1 MKLLRT
7 ASIERAGENG
17 YPCYRI
23 PGIIATE
30 QGTLIVCYEARSS
43 FSDWSVIDL
52 YARRSLDGGKT
63 WQPRQLL
70 FSGMGKNTANNP
82 VMISDGD
89 RVHFLCL
96 ENYKRLFHRV
106 SMDEGRTWSAPVEI
120 TDALE
125 ACRPAYPWTCAAVGP
140 GHGVRLSSGRLLA
153 PVWLA
158 FDPGSITAHGPS
170 RISTLYSDD
179 RGENWKLGEIF
190 VPAGAITPNETC
202 AAECSDGR
210 VLLNIRSAKAPG
222 ATAATP
228 HYRYMA
234 ISENGSGNWKETWL
248 EKQLPDPGCCGG
260 MCGSPKGLLFT
271 NCASFRGRFDHTL
284 RLSRDDGKTWSESL
298 LYDPHGGYSDC
309 AFRAASGTAF
319 AAYEHARETEIRV
332 SEIEL

>member
-106 SMDEGRTWSAPVEI
+106 STDEGRTWSAPVEI

-125 ACRPAYPWTCAAVGP
+125 ACRPAYAQEGYDLVAKEQWT
-140 GHGVRLSSGRLLA
+140 
-153 PVWLA
+153 A
-158 FDPGSITAHGPS
+158 FSMAE
-170 RISTLYSDD
+170 D
-179 RGENWKLGEIF
+179 RATIFGEKEVKTEL
-190 VPAGAITPNETC
+190 
-202 AAECSDGR
+202 
-210 VLLNIRSAKAPG
+210 PG
-222 ATAATP
+222 ADAEELADAA
-228 HYRYMA
+228 
-234 ISENGSGNWKETWL
+234 
-248 EKQLPDPGCCGG
+248 
-260 MCGSPKGLLFT
+260 
-271 NCASFRGRFDHTL
+271 
-284 RLSRDDGKTWSESL
+284 
-298 LYDPHGGYSDC
+298 
-309 AFRAASGTAF
+309 
-319 AAYEHARETEIRV
+319 
-332 SEIEL
+332 